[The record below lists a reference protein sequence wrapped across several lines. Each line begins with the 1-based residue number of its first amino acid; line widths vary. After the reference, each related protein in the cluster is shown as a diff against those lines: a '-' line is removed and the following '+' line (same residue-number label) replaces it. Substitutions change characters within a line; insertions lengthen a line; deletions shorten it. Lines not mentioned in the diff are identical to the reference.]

1 MTAVESRPLEPA
13 PVGSGGWIRRLW
25 PFVAA
30 HKRDVFVAF
39 GASVAGQGI
48 YALVPVVERIILDDV
63 IVAHR
68 RPVWPLLIILVI
80 ASLFTFGCAYVRR
93 WVGGRVSLEVQFD
106 LRNAIF
112 ERLQRLDFA
121 GHDKLQTG
129 QLVSRASSDLGLLQT
144 LLGFLPIVVGNLVL
158 LIVAVVVMVISSPLL
173 TLVTLVTLP
182 ILLALS
188 IRMRSL
194 VFPATWHAQ
203 QRVGE
208 VAGVV
213 DEAVTGV
220 RVVKGFGQEDREQAR
235 LATAARNLFGS
246 RVRLVKVQSKY
257 TAGLAT
263 VPVLAQVAVLALGG
277 WLSIHGRL
285 SLGTF
290 LLFSTYLVQL
300 VAPVRMMSVVFAT
313 SQQARAGAER
323 VLDVLDATPLVT
335 ERPDAKALP
344 NVRGDVRFEGVRF
357 GYSLRQPVLD
367 GFDLHVKAGEVVALV
382 GASGSGKSTVT
393 ALLPRFYDAT
403 SGTITIDGVD
413 VRDVTLDSL
422 RHQVGVAF
430 EEAFLF
436 SDTVRANIAYARPD
450 ATQQEIE
457 AAARVAGVHSFVHAL
472 PQGYDTVVG
481 ERGVTISGG
490 QRQRVALARAI
501 LGDPRIL
508 VLDDATSSVDATTE
522 EMIHDT
528 LSTIMKGRTTI
539 LVAHRRSTLRLAD
552 RIVVIDKGRVV
563 GEGTHDDLLISS
575 SLYRELLAGPG
586 EGAEGSDDDQFASL
600 DEGPG
605 VTGTTLS
612 AWPDSAGDVPVAMLS
627 AAAPRQGPPGP
638 GSMGALSA
646 TPELLARLA
655 TLPPIVD
662 VPDVDDAAAT
672 AAPQAPFRILQYLR
686 PWRGR
691 LYFGFGL
698 VVVDALLTLT
708 GPFFIR
714 RGLDQGVRLGNQHV
728 LFGSA
733 ALFFAAVLTDGL
745 VTWAYSLVTGRTSE
759 TVLYALRLT
768 IFGHLQRLSLDY
780 YDRELDGR
788 IMTRMT
794 TDVESLSQLI
804 QTGLVT
810 AIVGGLTCVGVFV
823 FLVVLSP
830 ALALVTAAM
839 IPPLVLAT
847 VWFQRRARRAYDR
860 SRDAIATVNAN
871 LQESLA
877 GVRLAQASVRQ
888 DRNIGGFRSV
898 NGAYRT
904 ARLSSQRLISI
915 FFPLVNVLGDLT
927 GVLVLGA
934 GAALTA
940 HGRVT
945 APVVV
950 AFLLYV
956 GQFFSP
962 IQQLSQV
969 FDTWQQALVS
979 TNRIGELLSTPSAT
993 PPALDPVVLPTVRG
1007 EVTLEHVSFRYER
1020 AEHDVLSD
1028 VSLRIAPGETVAL
1041 VGETGAGKSTIVKL
1055 IARFYDPASGRV
1067 LIDGVDLRDLDLG
1080 HYRRHLGVIP
1090 QEAFLFTGTVRDN
1103 IAYGRPDASDAEVES
1118 AARAVGAHDFV
1129 ASLPQGYRTPVS
1141 ERGRSL
1147 SSGQR
1152 QLIALARA
1160 LLVDPAILLL
1170 DEATSQ
1176 LDLASEARVQRAMH
1190 TAAKGRTTLLVA
1202 HRLTTAAA
1210 ADRIC
1215 VVDGGR
1221 IVESGTHAELVAKD
1235 GHYRALWDSFAT
1247 GRKDG
1252 VELNG

>member
-1 MTAVESRPLEPA
+1 MESRPLEPA
-13 PVGSGGWIRRLW
+13 PIGSGGWIKRLW

-30 HKRDVFVAF
+30 HKRDVLVAF
-39 GASVAGQGI
+39 GVSVAGQGI
-48 YALVPVVERIILDDV
+48 YALVPVVERMVIDDV

-68 RPVWPLLIILVI
+68 RAVWPLLIVLAV

-106 LRNAIF
+106 LRNAIY

-158 LIVAVVVMVISSPLL
+158 LIVALVVMVILSPML

-182 ILLALS
+182 ILLVLS
-188 IRMRSL
+188 MRMRSL

-203 QRVGE
+203 QRAGE

-220 RVVKGFGQEDREQAR
+220 RVVKGFGQEDREQRR
-235 LATAARNLFGS
+235 LASAAKNLFGS
-246 RVRLVKVQSKY
+246 RVRLVKLQSKY

-263 VPVLAQVAVLALGG
+263 VPALAQVAVLALGG

-285 SLGTF
+285 TLGTF
-290 LLFSTYLVQL
+290 LAFSTYLVQL

-323 VLDVLDATPLVT
+323 VLDVLDATPRVI
-335 ERPDAKALP
+335 EHADAVVLP
-344 NVRGDVRFEGVRF
+344 TVRGDVQFEGVRF
-357 GYSLRQPVLD
+357 GYSLKQPVLD
-367 GFDLHVKAGEVVALV
+367 GFDLHVRAGEVVALV

-403 SGTITIDGVD
+403 SGRVTIDGVN

-450 ATQQEIE
+450 ATQPEVE
-457 AAARVAGVHSFVHAL
+457 AAARAAGAHDFVTAL
-472 PQGYDTVVG
+472 PEGYETVVG

-522 EMIHDT
+522 EAIHDT
-528 LSTIMKGRTTI
+528 LSTIMQGRTTI

-552 RIVVIDKGRVV
+552 RIVVIDKGRAVAD
-563 GEGTHDDLLISS
+563 GTHEELLVSS
-575 SLYRELLAGPG
+575 ALYRSLLAGPG
-586 EGAEGSDDDQFASL
+586 EGAEG
-600 DEGPG
+600 DEDNTAMVSGGPLVDG
-605 VTGTTLS
+605 KTIA
-612 AWPDSAGDVPVAMLS
+612 AWPEPDDHVPVAIIETAS
-627 AAAPRQGPPGP
+627 QRQGPPGA
-638 GSMGALSA
+638 GGMGALSA
-646 TPELLARLA
+646 TPELLARLE
-655 TLPPIVD
+655 TLPPVLD
-662 VPDVDDAAAT
+662 LPDVDDALAT
-672 AAPQAPFRILQYLR
+672 AAPPSPFRILDYLR

-691 LYFGFGL
+691 LTFGFAL
-698 VVVDALLTLT
+698 VVADALLTLT
-708 GPFFIR
+708 GPFLIR
-714 RGLDQGVRLGNQHV
+714 RGLDQGVRLGNQSL

-733 ALFFAAVLTDGL
+733 LLFLAAVLLDAM
-745 VTWAYSLVTGRTSE
+745 VTWGYSLVTGRTSE
-759 TVLYALRLT
+759 SVLYSLRLT

-830 ALALVTAAM
+830 PLALVTAAM
-839 IPPLVLAT
+839 IPPLVIAT

-877 GVRLAQASVRQ
+877 GVRLTQASVRQ

-898 NGAYRT
+898 NGAYRN
-904 ARLSSQRLISI
+904 ARLSSQRLISV

-940 HGRVT
+940 RGTVS
-945 APVVV
+945 AAVVV
-950 AFLLYV
+950 AFILYV

-969 FDTWQQALVS
+969 FDTWQQASVS
-979 TNRIGELLSTPSAT
+979 TSRIGELLSTSSDT
-993 PPALDPVVLPTVRG
+993 PPAAHPIFPSVITGD
-1007 EVTLEHVSFRYER
+1007 VTFDDVSFRYDGGVGD
-1020 AEHDVLSD
+1020 ALSG
-1028 VSLRIAPGETVAL
+1028 VTMHIRPGETVAL

-1055 IARFYDPASGRV
+1055 VARYYDPASGRI
-1067 LIDGVDLRDLDLG
+1067 LIDRIDVRSLELG
-1080 HYRRHLGVIP
+1080 AYRRHLGVVP

-1103 IAYGRPDASDAEVES
+1103 IAYGAENATDAEVEA

-1129 ASLPQGYRTPVS
+1129 ASLPQGYRTAVS

-1152 QLIALARA
+1152 QLVALARA
-1160 LLVDPAILLL
+1160 LLVNPAILLL

-1190 TAAKGRTTLLVA
+1190 AAAQGRTTLLVA
-1202 HRLTTAAA
+1202 HRLTTAAS
-1210 ADRIC
+1210 ADRIF

-1221 IVESGTHAELVAKD
+1221 IVESGPHDELLAQ
-1235 GHYRALWDSFAT
+1235 GGAYRALWDDFAT
-1247 GRKDG
+1247 GRPAEKT
-1252 VELNG
+1252 VS

>member
-1 MTAVESRPLEPA
+1 VRSVQIRPLEPA
-13 PVGSGGWIRRLW
+13 PVGSGGWIKRLW

-30 HKRDVFVAF
+30 HKRDALVAF
-39 GASVAGQGI
+39 GASVAGQGVL
-48 YALVPVVERIILDDV
+48 ALVPVAQRIVLDDV

-68 RPVWPLLIILVI
+68 RPVWPWLLLMAV
-80 ASLFTFGCAYVRR
+80 AALFTFSCAYVRR
-93 WVGGRVSLEVQFD
+93 WMGGRVSLEVQFD
-106 LRNAIF
+106 LRNAIY

-158 LIVAVVVMVISSPLL
+158 LIVALVVMLILSPLL

-182 ILLALS
+182 VLLVLS
-188 IRMRSL
+188 MRMRSL

-203 QRVGE
+203 QRSGE

-235 LATAARNLFGS
+235 LATAAKNLFGS

-263 VPVLAQVAVLALGG
+263 VPLLAQVAVLAFGG

-290 LLFSTYLVQL
+290 LAFSTYLVQL
-300 VAPVRMMSVVFAT
+300 VAPVRMMSIVFAT

-335 ERPDAKALP
+335 ERADAIPLP
-344 NVRGDVRFEGVRF
+344 MVQGDVRFEGVRF
-357 GYSLRQPVLD
+357 GYSLKNPVLD
-367 GFDLHVKAGEVVALV
+367 GFDLHVRAGEVVALV

-403 SGTITIDGVD
+403 SGRITIDGHD
-413 VRDVTLDSL
+413 VRDVTLSSL

-436 SDTVRANIAYARPD
+436 SETVRSNIAYARPD
-450 ATQQEIE
+450 ATDLEVN
-457 AAARVAGVHSFVHAL
+457 AAARAAGAHEFVEAL

-481 ERGVTISGG
+481 ERGVTLSGG

-522 EMIHDT
+522 EAIHDT
-528 LSTIMKGRTTI
+528 LGSIMQGRTTI

-552 RIVVIDKGRVV
+552 RIIVMDRGRVV
-563 GEGTHDDLLISS
+563 AEGTHDDLLVSS
-575 SLYRELLAGPG
+575 TLYRDLLAGPG
-586 EGAEGSDDDQFASL
+586 EGVEGDPDGIVDDMTGSPAPS
-600 DEGPG
+600 G
-605 VTGTTLS
+605 VTLT
-612 AWPDSAGDVPVAMLS
+612 AWPDAEVEAPLATVDATAG
-627 AAAPRQGPPGP
+627 RQGPPGA
-638 GSMGALSA
+638 GGMGALSA
-646 TPELLARLA
+646 TPELLARLE
-655 TLPPIVD
+655 TLPPVVD
-662 VPDVDDAAAT
+662 RPDVDDEAAT
-672 AAPQAPFRILQYLR
+672 AAPPAPFRILQYLR

-691 LYFGFGL
+691 LLFGFGL
-698 VVVDALLTLT
+698 VVIDALLTLT
-708 GPFFIR
+708 GPFLIR
-714 RGLDQGVRLGNQHV
+714 RGLGQGVRLGNQRV
-728 LFGSA
+728 LFSSA
-733 ALFFAAVLTDGL
+733 LLFLGAVLADAV
-745 VTWAYSLVTGRTSE
+745 VTWAYTIVTGRTSE
-759 TVLYALRLT
+759 SVLYSLRLT
-768 IFGHLQRLSLDY
+768 IFGQLQRLSLDY

-804 QTGLVT
+804 QTGLVS

-823 FLVVLSP
+823 FLIVLSP
-830 ALALVTAAM
+830 PLALVTSAV
-839 IPPLVLAT
+839 IPFLVVAT

-888 DRNIGGFRSV
+888 ETNIGGFRSV
-898 NGAYRT
+898 NGAYRN
-904 ARLSSQRLISI
+904 ARLNSQRLISV

-940 HGRVT
+940 KGT
-945 APVVV
+945 IDAEVVI
-950 AFLLYV
+950 AFILYV

-969 FDTWQQALVS
+969 FDTWQQASVS
-979 TNRIGELLSTPSAT
+979 TSRIGELLSTPSAT
-993 PPALDPVVLPTVRG
+993 PPAAHPVVPTTVQG
-1007 EVTLEHVSFRYER
+1007 GITFQNVSFRYDGAVR
-1020 AEHDVLSD
+1020 DALAGVDLQ
-1028 VSLRIAPGETVAL
+1028 IAPGETVAL

-1055 IARFYDPASGRV
+1055 VARYYDPAAGQV
-1067 LIDGVDLRDLDLG
+1067 LIDGIDLRSLELG
-1080 HYRRHLGVIP
+1080 AYRRHLGVVP

-1103 IAYGRPDASDAEVES
+1103 IAYGRHDASDVEVES

-1129 ASLPQGYRTPVS
+1129 ASLPQGYRTAVS

-1160 LLVDPAILLL
+1160 LLVNPAILLL

-1176 LDLASEARVQRAMH
+1176 LDLATEAKVQRAMH
-1190 TAAKGRTTLLVA
+1190 AAAVGRTTLLVA
-1202 HRLTTAAA
+1202 HRLTTAAS

-1215 VVDGGR
+1215 LVDDGR
-1221 IVESGTHAELVAKD
+1221 IVESGSHDELLAA
-1235 GHYRALWDSFAT
+1235 GGAYRALWNDFAT
-1247 GRKDG
+1247 GRP
-1252 VELNG
+1252 V

>member
-1 MTAVESRPLEPA
+1 MESRPLEPA
-13 PVGSGGWIRRLW
+13 PIGSGGWIKRLW

-30 HKRDVFVAF
+30 HRRDALVAF
-39 GASVAGQGI
+39 GVSVAGQGI
-48 YALVPVVERIILDDV
+48 YALVPVVERLVIDDV

-68 RPVWPLLIILVI
+68 RPVWPLLILLVI
-80 ASLFTFGCAYVRR
+80 ASLFTFACAYVRR
-93 WVGGRVSLEVQFD
+93 WFGGRVSLEVQFD
-106 LRNAIF
+106 LRNAIY

-158 LIVAVVVMVISSPLL
+158 LVVALVVMVILSPML
-173 TLVTLVTLP
+173 TVVTLVTLP

-188 IRMRSL
+188 MRVRSL

-203 QRVGE
+203 QRAGE

-220 RVVKGFGQEDREQAR
+220 RVVKGFGQEDREQRR
-235 LATAARNLFGS
+235 LASAAKNLFGS
-246 RVRLVKVQSKY
+246 RVRLVKVQAKY
-257 TAGLAT
+257 TAALAT

-290 LLFSTYLVQL
+290 LAFSTYLVQL
-300 VAPVRMMSVVFAT
+300 VAPVRMMSIVFAT

-323 VLDVLDATPLVT
+323 VLDVLDATPLVI
-335 ERPDAKALP
+335 ERVDAVTLPD
-344 NVRGDVRFEGVRF
+344 VRGEIRFEGVRF
-357 GYSLRQPVLD
+357 GYSLKQPVLD
-367 GFDLHVKAGEVVALV
+367 GCDLHVRAGEVVALV

-403 SGTITIDGVD
+403 SGRITIDGVD

-430 EEAFLF
+430 EDAFLF

-450 ATQQEIE
+450 ATQQEVE
-457 AAARVAGVHSFVHAL
+457 AAARAAGAHDFVTAL
-472 PQGYDTVVG
+472 SDGYDTVVG

-522 EMIHDT
+522 EAIHDT
-528 LSTIMKGRTTI
+528 LSTIMQGRTTI

-552 RIVVIDKGRVV
+552 RIIVIDKGRVV
-563 GEGTHDDLLISS
+563 ADGTHEELLASS
-575 SLYRELLAGPG
+575 ALYASLLAGPG
-586 EGAEGSDDDQFASL
+586 EGAEGDEDDTSL
-600 DEGPG
+600 TDAGPQIDG
-605 VTGTTLS
+605 KTIA
-612 AWPDSAGDVPVAMLS
+612 AWPAPDDDVPVAMIETG
-627 AAAPRQGPPGP
+627 PQRQGGPPG
-638 GSMGALSA
+638 GGGMGPLSA
-646 TPELLARLA
+646 TPELLARLE
-655 TLPPIVD
+655 TLPPVVD
-662 VPDVDDAAAT
+662 LPDVDDAFAT
-672 AAPQAPFRILQYLR
+672 AAPPTPFRILDYLR

-691 LYFGFGL
+691 LTFGFAL

-708 GPFFIR
+708 GPFLIR
-714 RGLDQGVRLGNQHV
+714 RGLDQGVRLGNESL

-733 ALFFAAVLTDGL
+733 LLFLAAVLLDAV
-745 VTWAYSLVTGRTSE
+745 VTWGYSLVTGRTSE
-759 TVLYALRLT
+759 SVLYSLRLT

-830 ALALVTAAM
+830 PLALVTAAM
-839 IPPLVLAT
+839 IPPLVIAT

-898 NGAYRT
+898 NGAYRN
-904 ARLSSQRLISI
+904 ARLSSQKLISV
-915 FFPLVNVLGDLT
+915 FFPLINVLGDLT

-940 HGRVT
+940 RGSVT

-969 FDTWQQALVS
+969 FDTWQQASVS
-979 TNRIGELLSTPSAT
+979 TSRIGELLSTPSAT
-993 PPALDPVVLPTVRG
+993 PPEAHPIVLSVVSGDVAF
-1007 EVTLEHVSFRYER
+1007 EDVSFRYDR
-1020 AEHDVLSD
+1020 AAGDALSG
-1028 VSLRIAPGETVAL
+1028 VTMHIRAGETVAL

-1055 IARFYDPASGRV
+1055 VARYYDPASGRI
-1067 LIDGVDLRDLDLG
+1067 LIDGIDLRSLELG
-1080 HYRRHLGVIP
+1080 SYRRHLGVVP

-1103 IAYGRPDASDAEVES
+1103 IAYGVENATDVEVEA

-1129 ASLPQGYRTPVS
+1129 ASLPQGYRTAVS

-1160 LLVDPAILLL
+1160 LLVNPAILLL

-1176 LDLASEARVQRAMH
+1176 LDLATEARVQRAMH
-1190 TAAKGRTTLLVA
+1190 AAAQGRTTLLVA
-1202 HRLTTAAA
+1202 HRLTTAAS
-1210 ADRIC
+1210 ADRIL

-1221 IVESGTHAELVAKD
+1221 IVESGSHDDLLSQGGA
-1235 GHYRALWDSFAT
+1235 YRSLWDDFAT
-1247 GRKDG
+1247 GRPA
-1252 VELNG
+1252 EAP